1 MKRLSSIPALAAGAL
16 VFSSI
21 TAIGQS
27 PALAQSQQV
36 KLQEVCHEDTCVTVE
51 TTSEASTQASQP
63 TVQPAVDSARTAYPE
78 AYPEADHPYPV
89 LPVEPIADRPVP
101 DEDRFFC
108 GTDEYGVPTTLVANA
123 SESLPLIRWE
133 SHYFSGSGYDPQTR
147 CEQVTDRFNRFYEEG
162 LLNYI
167 TTGIVNRQ
175 PVVCVSG
182 YIGGPCTDVLFTL
195 KPWEDATQTIQQLFD
210 VRAGAAGP
218 LSESGDRVYIDF
230 GQHLGDL
237 SRN

>member
-16 VFSSI
+16 VVSSI
-21 TAIGQS
+21 ATFGQS

-51 TTSEASTQASQP
+51 TTSEVSTQTA
-63 TVQPAVDSARTAYPE
+63 QPAVDATSVTPVVYPE
-78 AYPEADHPYPV
+78 AYPVYPEQV
-89 LPVEPIADRPVP
+89 VDLPEPE
-101 DEDRFFC
+101 EDRFFC
-108 GTDEYGVPTTLVANA
+108 GTDGYGVPTTFVANS

-147 CEQVTDRFNRFYEEG
+147 CEHVTDRFNNFYEAG
-162 LLNYI
+162 VLNYI
-167 TTGIVNRQ
+167 TTGVVNRQ

-237 SRN
+237 SSN